1 MTMRKT
7 GVLFV
12 CLGNICR
19 SPLAQGVLEQRLAQT
34 ADAGRFLVDSCGT
47 AAFNVGKEP
56 DPRAIAVAERRG
68 YAIAAQRARQ
78 ISDEDFRNFR
88 HIVAMDNSNLL
99 TLRGWAPAD
108 FSGELRL
115 LMQFAPDSGN
125 TQLADPYYEGAEAFD
140 ATLSA
145 IETAVDGLLG
155 MLLRSAM
162 P

>member
-1 MTMRKT
+1 MATSRCSRGK
-7 GVLFV
+7 GPAPRPSA
-12 CLGNICR
+12 G
-19 SPLAQGVLEQRLAQT
+19 
-34 ADAGRFLVDSCGT
+34 AGRPGNPFAPQPG
-47 AAFNVGKEP
+47 
-56 DPRAIAVAERRG
+56 RRIG
-68 YAIAAQRARQ
+68 
-78 ISDEDFRNFR
+78 DGDFRNFR

-155 MLLRSAM
+155 MLLRSAI